1 MLRGVELV
9 KIRCT
14 TTSISTLF
22 LSLWLAMMIPAN
34 LEYVSIWKERFF
46 VFGHALVPNNLMPLG
61 FANLGIVMIGLI
73 VLWRGY
79 RKNERWA
86 WFVMLII
93 FLCSFFPSSALPMFL
108 HIRADSIAANQWSFT
123 PLRFFAPFREEGWWY
138 CLATPQLSSQMS
150 DMKCVSVV
158 IQVDI
163 LRFLAAS
170 VALLLPIKA
179 FFLERPESGRRQL
192 AG

>member
-1 MLRGVELV
+1 MAAILPTAIGDSPMKV
-9 KIRCT
+9 RCN
-14 TTSISTLF
+14 STLISVML

-34 LEYVSIWKERFF
+34 LEYASTWKERYF
-46 VFGHALVPNNLMPLG
+46 VSGHALLPNNLMPLG

-73 VLWRGY
+73 VLWTGY

-93 FLCSFFPSSALPMFL
+93 LLFCFLPSSALPMFL
-108 HIRADSIAANQWSFT
+108 HIRADSIAANQWSSA
-123 PLRFFAPFREEGWWY
+123 PLRFFAPFREVEWWH
-138 CLATPQLSSQMS
+138 CLATPQSSSQMS
-150 DMKCVSVV
+150 DVKCVSVV

-170 VALLLPIKA
+170 AALLLPIKA
-179 FFLERPESGRRQL
+179 FFWRP
-192 AG
+192 AKD